1 MVEKLD
7 LDLALKRTLRDL
19 EETNFVD
26 RAFTAEL
33 LSRKPD
39 RLKGEIREE
48 LESEDGYQ
56 PFPAIPFLVPK
67 SGGLVRNGRHLTM
80 KDRTVYNAC
89 VGALQSDIYEALEWS
104 QGSVDLGY
112 QMTDDH
118 ELEDWFEGTPYDY
131 WKQFRLDSLEKLA
144 EADWLVEADIASYY
158 DNIHV
163 ENLARDLERL
173 ELDEEVRRL
182 LKKCLQKWSIF
193 GSSPVFGKGVPQSY
207 NASHVLAKLYL
218 NSFDEHLRDNGF
230 DHLRY
235 NDDIRVF
242 CDSQR
247 EARNAVKR
255 IVSFLSQRG
264 LSLQSAKS
272 RISGSEEGRESI
284 NAAQHIIE
292 PIKDRLWEEN
302 KVHIG
307 VGGRYDDIFVEVPR
321 DEINSEAIREAVRD
335 HLFDEETE
343 FDSTV
348 FHFLLNRL
356 DDDMAVDYCLSLLRE
371 KPEET
376 RHILRYFKRIG
387 VDERI
392 TESIAEYV
400 GSDLSVYDY
409 QLYQIYQWFL
419 DPDMVHDPDDRLISA
434 ARDFAMSPESDF
446 YLSNVAKRYLGEY
459 GTQSDTESLIQYY
472 DECQP
477 REQVVVLLALKGVV
491 KSKRNGFYADA
502 SKDGWP
508 HEVAVSFIKSK
519 H

>member
-7 LDLALKRTLRDL
+7 LDLALQRTLHDL
-19 EETNFVD
+19 KETNFID
-26 RAFTAEL
+26 RAFTLEIMERDPERLRAEL
-33 LSRKPD
+33 T
-39 RLKGEIREE
+39 EE
-48 LESEDGYQ
+48 LESENGYQ
-56 PFPAIPFLVPK
+56 PSSAIPFLVPK

-89 VGALQSDIYEALEWS
+89 VGALQSDIYEVLEWS
-104 QGSVDLGY
+104 QGTVDLGY
-112 QMTDDH
+112 QMTEDH
-118 ELEDWFEGTPYDY
+118 ELKDWFEGTPYVY
-131 WKQFRLDSLEKLA
+131 WKQFRLESLEKLE

-158 DNIHV
+158 DNIHIKT
-163 ENLARDLERL
+163 LSSDLERL

-182 LKKCLQKWSIF
+182 LVRCLQKWSIF

-218 NSFDEHLRDNGF
+218 NSFDEHLRDNGL

-242 CDSQR
+242 CDSER
-247 EARNAVKR
+247 EARMAVKK

-272 RISGSEEGRESI
+272 RISESEEGRQNI

-292 PIKDRLWEEN
+292 PIKERLREES
-302 KVHIG
+302 KVHIEA
-307 VGGRYDDIFVEVPR
+307 GGPYDDIYVEVPR

-335 HLFDEETE
+335 YLFDEEEE

-356 DDDMAVDYCLSLLRE
+356 DDDMAVDYCLSLLRK

-376 RHILRYFKRIG
+376 RHILQYFGRIG
-387 VDERI
+387 VSEEI
-392 TESIAEYV
+392 TDSIAEYV
-400 GSDLSVYDY
+400 DSDLSVYDY
-409 QLYQIYQWFL
+409 QLYQIYKWFL
-419 DPDMVHDPDDRLISA
+419 NPDVAHDPHARLIST
-434 ARDFAMSPESDF
+434 ARDLAMSPESDF

-459 GTQSDTESLIQYY
+459 GTQSDTGSLIQYY

-477 REQVVVLLALKGVV
+477 REQVVVLLSLKRVV

-508 HEVAVSFIKSK
+508 HEVAVAFIKSK
-519 H
+519 Y